1 MGGGGGG
8 AGLARTHAAP
18 GCHRSPMSQHG
29 GHTCDPSIREGEAEE
44 QKFKIILG

>member
-1 MGGGGGG
+1 MELG
-8 AGLARTHAAP
+8 RRQRWPSTHAAP

-29 GHTCDPSIREGEAEE
+29 GHTCDPSTRDGEAEE